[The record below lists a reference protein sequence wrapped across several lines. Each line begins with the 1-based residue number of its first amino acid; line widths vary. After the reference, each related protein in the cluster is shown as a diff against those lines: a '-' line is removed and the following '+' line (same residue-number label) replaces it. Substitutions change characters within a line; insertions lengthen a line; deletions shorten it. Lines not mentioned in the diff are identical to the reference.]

1 MVGYGTVPRYFL
13 CDITRDEAAR
23 RPPATR
29 ARTAGDKQCKPLQL
43 LKISVCGQCYVNRF
57 SCPVSNPVACAA
69 GFAKNAPESI
79 LSAFF
84 AHFSARILRYS
95 AVAARKRA
103 ALSDGSSPF

>member
-43 LKISVCGQCYVNRF
+43 LKISVCN
-57 SCPVSNPVACAA
+57 
-69 GFAKNAPESI
+69 
-79 LSAFF
+79 
-84 AHFSARILRYS
+84 
-95 AVAARKRA
+95 
-103 ALSDGSSPF
+103 